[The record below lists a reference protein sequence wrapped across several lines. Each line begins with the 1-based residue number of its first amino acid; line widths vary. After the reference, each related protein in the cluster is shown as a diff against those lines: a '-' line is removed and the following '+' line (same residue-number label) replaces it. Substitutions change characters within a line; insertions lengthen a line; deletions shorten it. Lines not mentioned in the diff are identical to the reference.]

1 MDTPKTFSLLLKRA
15 PWSTQSHLSAL
26 SFAKTLI
33 DQGHSIYRI
42 FFYSDAVFSGT
53 TLGVSPQDEVDIPKE
68 WQQLVSDHNID
79 LVFCISASIQRGIID
94 QQEAE
99 RYEKEAHNLDETAG
113 ALSGLGQLVDAIIK
127 SDRVVTF

>member
-1 MDTPKTFSLLLKRA
+1 
-15 PWSTQSHLSAL
+15 LSAL
-26 SFAKTLI
+26 SFAKNLI

-68 WQQLVSDHNID
+68 WQQLASDHNID

-99 RYEKEAHNLDETAG
+99 RYEKQAHNLDETAG